1 MDYSQA
7 KAEILAAFDDRSN
20 AELRSIRASA
30 GTHQAKAK
38 AVNAVVNQIY
48 SDLYQQ
54 FEGEPV
60 AQDRQDSLIILNYCY
75 AVKAL
80 DYRNSVWQYEYMA
93 LSRRVGELWERFCK
107 AAWDSPTRENVARID
122 APEFS
127 DVIQAI
133 HDRMLSNTKHEAR
146 QTVEADMGA
155 IRDLIGTINMAE
167 DEMFSVNDVPHIID
181 FKSGF
186 GSNEKGNMLRLRA
199 VGKAYKLWNPET
211 KLLFLVRQTQNNN
224 YLEVIRK
231 EALWD
236 VRCGIEAYNTIDEL
250 TGARFSTIRQDC
262 VDFDAD
268 LSDAFL
274 EGLDGQLSNL
284 KNYFV
289 W

>member
-1 MDYSQA
+1 MDYSQT
-7 KAEILAAFDDRSN
+7 KAEILAAFDDRST
-20 AELRSIRASA
+20 AELNSIRASA
-30 GTHQAKAK
+30 GTHQAKAR
-38 AVNAVVNQIY
+38 AVNAVVNKIY
-48 SDLYQQ
+48 SDLYQRY
-54 FEGEPV
+54 EVEPV

-107 AAWDSPTRENVARID
+107 AAWDSPTRPTVERIG

-127 DVIQAI
+127 DVLQAI
-133 HDRMLSNTKHEAR
+133 HDRMLANAR
-146 QTVEADMGA
+146 PDAQDSVESDMGE

-167 DEMFSVNDVPHIID
+167 DEMFSLDAVPHIID

-199 VGKAYKLWNPET
+199 VGKAYRLWNPET
-211 KLLFLVRQTQNNN
+211 KLLFLVRQTENNN

-236 VRCGIEAYNTIDEL
+236 VRCGNEAYDTIDEL
-250 TGARFSTIRQDC
+250 TGARFSQIRQDC
-262 VDFDAD
+262 VDFDTD
-268 LSDAFL
+268 LSDEFL
-274 EGLDGQLSNL
+274 DSLDSQLSNL